1 MKMRRFWPKSKAACT
16 LSEAKQSEANERISV
31 QIVCIENNTSV
42 HTEAERKRSG
52 ARILLR
58 MYLVAAK

>member
-1 MKMRRFWPKSKAACT
+1 MDGCVHTER
-16 LSEAKQSEANERISV
+16 SEAKQSEANERISV
-31 QIVCIENNTSV
+31 YIVCIESNTSV
-42 HTEAERKRSG
+42 HTEAVRKRNG